1 MVKIKVIAFD
11 QASVNTA
18 YSVWQDS
25 ELIRYG
31 MVTADKKI
39 KSHLRLRQMS
49 VKIADVIKQ
58 EQPDYVVFE
67 DCQLQAGNAATFQVL
82 CQLQGMIMA
91 LLYDVGVNFDVVR
104 PSVWKSFIGVA
115 KGKRDEQK
123 AKTLDKIEELYQI
136 TLKQNDDLADAIG
149 IGHYAVNKLLVE
161 VQI

>member
-1 MVKIKVIAFD
+1 MVKIKIIAFD

-49 VKIADVIKQ
+49 SKIADVIKQ

-91 LLYDVGVNFDVVR
+91 LLYDAGVNFDVVR
-104 PSVWKSFIGVA
+104 PSVWKSFIRTR
-115 KGKRDEQK
+115 KE
-123 AKTLDKIEELYQI
+123 
-136 TLKQNDDLADAIG
+136 
-149 IGHYAVNKLLVE
+149 HS
-161 VQI
+161 

>member
-1 MVKIKVIAFD
+1 MIKIKVIAFD

-91 LLYDVGVNFDVVR
+91 LLYDAGVNFDVVR

-136 TLKQNDDLADAIG
+136 ALKQNDDLADAIG

>member
-1 MVKIKVIAFD
+1 MIKIKVIAFD

>member
-1 MVKIKVIAFD
+1 MVKIKIIAFD

-91 LLYDVGVNFDVVR
+91 LLYDAGVNFDVVR

-161 VQI
+161 VQV

>member
-1 MVKIKVIAFD
+1 MIKIKVIAFD

-25 ELIRYG
+25 ELIRYS

-91 LLYDVGVNFDVVR
+91 LLYDAGVNFDVVR

>member
-1 MVKIKVIAFD
+1 
-11 QASVNTA
+11 
-18 YSVWQDS
+18 
-25 ELIRYG
+25 
-31 MVTADKKI
+31 
-39 KSHLRLRQMS
+39 MS
-49 VKIADVIKQ
+49 VKIAEVVKT
-58 EQPDYVVFE
+58 EQPDYVLFE

-91 LLYDVGVNFDVVR
+91 LLYDEGVNFDVVR

-123 AKTLDKIEELYQI
+123 ANTLKKIEGLYQV

-161 VQI
+161 V

>member
-1 MVKIKVIAFD
+1 MIKIKVIAFD

-91 LLYDVGVNFDVVR
+91 LLYDAGVNFDVVR

-161 VQI
+161 VQV

>member
-67 DCQLQAGNAATFQVL
+67 DCQLQAGNAATFQIL

>member
-1 MVKIKVIAFD
+1 
-11 QASVNTA
+11 
-18 YSVWQDS
+18 
-25 ELIRYG
+25 
-31 MVTADKKI
+31 
-39 KSHLRLRQMS
+39 MS
-49 VKIADVIKQ
+49 VKIAEVVK
-58 EQPDYVVFE
+58 EVQPDYVLFE

-91 LLYDVGVNFDVVR
+91 LLYEAGVNFDLVR

-123 AKTLDKIEELYQI
+123 AKTLDKREELYQI

>member
-1 MVKIKVIAFD
+1 MNIKVLAFD

-18 YSVWQDS
+18 YSVWEDS

-39 KSHLRLRQMS
+39 KSHLRIRQMS
-49 VKIADVIKQ
+49 VKIAEVVK
-58 EQPDYVVFE
+58 EVQPDYVLFE

-91 LLYDVGVNFDVVR
+91 LLYEAGVNFDLVR